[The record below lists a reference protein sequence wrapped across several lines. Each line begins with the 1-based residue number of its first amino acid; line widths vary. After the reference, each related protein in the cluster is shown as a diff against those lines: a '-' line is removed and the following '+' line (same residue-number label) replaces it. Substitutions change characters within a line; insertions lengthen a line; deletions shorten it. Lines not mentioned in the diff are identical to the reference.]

1 MRHKLIYIAIVLIL
15 GFIVALSI
23 VQTRKANKEVKRLKH
38 NQEALNQELKER
50 ILKDSTQAIVIDEL
64 AYSRDEFLQ
73 YCQEYYDELEALQI
87 KYKRVK
93 ELLQTSTQAIY
104 VIDTI
109 IAKDTIIV
117 KERRIDTLKVI
128 DYENPYISLKAS
140 VLQDTIK
147 NLQVMTFDTIT
158 AVVSK
163 EYKKRFLFFK
173 WKPYY
178 TTTLHNK
185 NPYSRITSAEKIK
198 VTK

>member
-1 MRHKLIYIAIVLIL
+1 MRKQIFYLLVVLIL

-23 VQTRKANKEVKRLKH
+23 VQTRKANKEVKRLKN
-38 NQEALNQELKER
+38 NQNILNQELKER

-73 YCQEYYDELEALQI
+73 YCQEYSDELEALQI

-104 VIDTI
+104 VVDTI

-140 VLQDTIK
+140 VLQDTIR

-158 AVVSK
+158 AIVSK

-198 VTK
+198 VD